1 MKELLENYFAAHRR
15 ELVESIG
22 ELVEIPSVRGE
33 AENGKPYGDMPFAAL
48 TKALEIA
55 DGFGFKTKNYDGY
68 VGSVDFNE
76 NETNLNIF
84 AHLDVVAAGDGWHTE
99 PYKMT
104 EKDGVLYG
112 RGVSDDK
119 GPAMCALLAMKAVK
133 DLKKNSPKKSGK
145 YSKSWKKKIEKS
157 RIGSNCVIYNEK
169 YYLTHLLE
177 NGHAN
182 RDGGRTPAKPHIA
195 PVNESIQKDFEEEIE
210 KGIAKLS

>member
-1 MKELLENYFAAHRR
+1 MSNIQ
-15 ELVESIG
+15 IG
-22 ELVEIPSVRGE
+22 DLSSEIEKMLKDYTADVTEVVQE
-33 AENGKPYGDMPFAAL
+33 AIPK
-48 TKALEIA
+48 
-55 DGFGFKTKNYDGY
+55 
-68 VGSVDFNE
+68 
-76 NETNLNIF
+76 
-84 AHLDVVAAGDGWHTE
+84 VAN
-99 PYKMT
+99 
-104 EKDGVLYG
+104 
-112 RGVSDDK
+112 
-119 GPAMCALLAMKAVK
+119 KAVK